1 MMRRFSILLM
11 LASACAAPSEAP
23 SKRSEERRT
32 LFSAWSEGG
41 AEFEAA
47 SLVLVDDSELRRLWA
62 EDLVLVMV
70 ASYRS
75 GGVTAP
81 GQLNGRFERAQRAL
95 LELGDVAVEPLV
107 AMVLLGN
114 EIGAQLALDVL
125 VEGGER
131 SAAPILAGAMRGA
144 APSARARAVN
154 GLGELA
160 FAGEREAEVLG
171 SLESVLSS
179 DPVWVCRASAAQ
191 SLCHRADRAGAV
203 LRVRRALSRGLGDV
217 DEGVQ
222 DACCAGL
229 RELGDEGAVPALIN
243 HLERIVRSGGGL
255 QRLREAQ
262 AALRYLTRTE
272 QDLVPRA
279 WRAVWTELR
288 DSRQG

>member
-1 MMRRFSILLM
+1 MMRRLSLFLM
-11 LASACAAPSEAP
+11 LASACAGPSQAP
-23 SKRSEERRT
+23 SKRSEDRRA

-47 SLVLVDDSELRRLWA
+47 SLELVQDEELTRLWA
-62 EDLVLVMV
+62 EDLVLVRV

-75 GGVTAP
+75 GGVAAL
-81 GQLNGRFERAQRAL
+81 GQQNGRFERAQDAL
-95 LELGDVAVEPLV
+95 LELGEVAVEPLV

-114 EIGAQLALDVL
+114 EIGGRLALDTL
-125 VEGGER
+125 IEGRER
-131 SAAPILAGAMRGA
+131 SAAPILASTMSGA
-144 APSARARAVN
+144 APGARARAAS

-160 FAGEREAEVLG
+160 FAGEQEVEVLEG
-171 SLESVLSS
+171 LESVLSS
-179 DPVWVCRASAAQ
+179 DPIWVCRAKAAK
-191 SLCHRADRAGAV
+191 SLCDRADRAGAV
-203 LRVRRALSRGLGDV
+203 LRVRGALARSLGDV

-229 RELGDEGAVPALIN
+229 RELGDQGAVPALVN
-243 HLERIVRSGGGL
+243 HLERLVRLGAGL

-262 AALRYLTRTE
+262 AALKSLTRTE

-279 WRAVWTELR
+279 WRAVWAELR